1 MRSNEHKMPV
11 IKELVE
17 AMGEVVTDCGPGTVT
32 GATLNIDD
40 VLAWGK
46 ATVDRD
52 TGRHGDD
59 GGAHARTLG
68 GLANHAGNGAARR
81 KGELEESAVE

>member
-1 MRSNEHKMPV
+1 
-11 IKELVE
+11 
-17 AMGEVVTDCGPGTVT
+17 MGNGSSEKSRERRTS
-32 GATLNIDD
+32 
-40 VLAWGK
+40 AWGQ

-59 GGAHARTLG
+59 GGAHARTFG